1 MEALEALPTDYQP
14 TRDHLQLVANQ
25 VLARGRFLVTGRF
38 GLRVTWDGL
47 ATPAF
52 GPGTEILRI
61 CGDLLIHERQDDQ
74 GARTRVCSMPGR
86 SLEELA
92 AFAGVDLTT
101 PFSAG
106 KDAPAVRDASAP
118 IELSPEALAVLQT
131 WFRLG
136 ATSLDR
142 VLPRLGEPTI
152 MQLWP
157 EHFDVGFDAATAT
170 GRVNLGASPGD
181 GAVPE
186 PYLYIGPW
194 DSDRPGAAAFWNA
207 PFGAV
212 LTHSDL
218 RAAADPLQAAVSFL
232 NKGLDLLG

>member
-1 MEALEALPTDYQP
+1 MAALAALPTDYDI
-14 TRDHLQLVANQ
+14 TRDHLQLVAIK
-25 VLARGRFLVTGRF
+25 VLARARFLVTGRF
-38 GLRVTWDGL
+38 GLRATWDGF

-52 GPGTEILRI
+52 GPATEILRI
-61 CGDLLIHERQDDQ
+61 SGDLLIHERQDDQ
-74 GARTRVCSMPGR
+74 SARTRVCSMPGR

-92 AFAGVDLTT
+92 AFGDVDLTA

-106 KDAPAVRDASAP
+106 KDAPAVGDASAP
-118 IELSPEALAVLQT
+118 IELSAEAVAELQT

-142 VLPRLGEPTI
+142 VLPRLEEPTI

-157 EHFDVGFDAATAT
+157 EHFDVGFDAATAA

-194 DSDRPGAAAFWNA
+194 DEARPGAPAFWNV

-218 RAAADPLQAAVSFL
+218 RAAADPLRAAVSFL
-232 NKGLDLLG
+232 NNGLDLLG